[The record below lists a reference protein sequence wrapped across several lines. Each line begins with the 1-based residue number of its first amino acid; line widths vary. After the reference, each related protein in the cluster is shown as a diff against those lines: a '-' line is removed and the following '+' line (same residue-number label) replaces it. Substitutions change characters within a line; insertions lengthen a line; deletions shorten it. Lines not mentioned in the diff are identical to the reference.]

1 MFRMFFIRVDTL
13 LETYIPPNNVPVNLN
28 GRNPA
33 IVTTEKSTIEIR
45 HIVFFRAGLMNISA
59 VRINIA
65 ATASSNS

>member
-45 HIVFFRAGLMNISA
+45 HIVFFGQD
-59 VRINIA
+59 
-65 ATASSNS
+65 